1 MVIDAETRRKIEEQ
15 AMLYSAA
22 KEEVSKR
29 IQDSFGVVKEKLKD
43 AEDELMDEVEEE
55 FGENPFFELLVK
67 IDSGNPPTDAEV
79 KRVLAKG
86 VPKDFGP
93 SEESFLSLLKEI

>member
-1 MVIDAETRRKIEEQ
+1 MVIDTETRRKIEEQ

-29 IQDSFGVVKEKLKD
+29 IQKNVEAAIEKLRD
-43 AEDELMDEVEEE
+43 AEKALLDEVELE

-67 IDSGNPPTDAEV
+67 IDSGNPPQAQ
-79 KRVLAKG
+79 K
-86 VPKDFGP
+86 
-93 SEESFLSLLKEI
+93 